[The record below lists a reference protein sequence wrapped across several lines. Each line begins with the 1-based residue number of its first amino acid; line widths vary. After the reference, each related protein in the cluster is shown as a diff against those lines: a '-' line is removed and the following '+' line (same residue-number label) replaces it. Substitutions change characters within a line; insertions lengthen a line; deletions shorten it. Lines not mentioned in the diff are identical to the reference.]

1 MAFRNHPKWRL
12 LTQAFRLSNAELNP
26 LTLQFKDS
34 RFERLFT
41 EHQVNR
47 DFPQSVFYMIVG
59 IFAWMS
65 YIILDL
71 LVLEGVELT
80 HVLEIRAVV
89 ITSLIVLA
97 AICFLPNIHTKIQ
110 WILSACMLMSG
121 LGIIWMTALVAEPFN
136 HMYYAGLIL
145 VLLYAS
151 NFLLMRFPYSVAV
164 SLILFAAYLI
174 TAAKIN
180 PIPDWAFI
188 SNTFF
193 LTVTVGWT
201 VWTRYW
207 SDYYIRCDFA
217 SSFYLMEEKKKSER
231 LLHAAEAGNK
241 AKSEF
246 LAVMSH
252 ELRTPL
258 NAIIGFSEMIQQKIF
273 GPIGSERYESYIGD
287 IATSGR
293 HLLSIINDVL
303 DLSRAETGK
312 LTVHEDDIEICDLID
327 QVMRMFQEE
336 AAKSGIRLSSS
347 LPEGGLAL
355 RLDPRL
361 MRQMLTNVISNA
373 LKFTQQGGSV
383 YVTLECSRDSKVR
396 IIVEDS
402 GIGIAAEDL
411 PQIVEP
417 FVQVESSLARE
428 HGGAGLGLPLVKKII
443 ELHQGELDISSKL
456 GVGTRITIILPPDCV
471 AGQLSATPGQ
481 QDKVA

>member
-1 MAFRNHPKWRL
+1 VALRDHPKWRL

-65 YIILDL
+65 YIILDF
-71 LVLEGVELT
+71 LVLEGTELT

-89 ITSLIVLA
+89 ITSLVLLVT
-97 AICFLPNIHTKIQ
+97 ICFLPNIHTKIQ
-110 WILSACMLMSG
+110 WILSTCMLISG
-121 LGIIWMTALVAEPFN
+121 LGIIWMTALIAEPFN

-151 NFLLMRFPYSVAV
+151 NFLLMRFSYSVLV
-164 SLILFAAYLI
+164 SLILFTAYLI
-174 TAAKIN
+174 TAGIIN
-180 PIPDWAFI
+180 PIPHWAFI

-217 SSFYLMEEKKKSER
+217 SSFYLMEEKKKSEK
-231 LLHAAEAGNK
+231 LLLSAEAGNK

-258 NAIIGFSEMIQQKIF
+258 NAIIGFSEMIQQKLF
-273 GPIGSERYESYIGD
+273 GPIGSKRYESYVDD

-293 HLLSIINDVL
+293 HLLNIINDIL

-312 LTVHEDDIEICDLID
+312 LTVHEDDIEIYDLVD
-327 QVMRMFQEE
+327 QVMRMFREE
-336 AAKSGIRLSSS
+336 AARAGIRFSAR
-347 LPEGGLAL
+347 LPDDELVL

-361 MRQMLTNVISNA
+361 MRQVLTNVISNA

-383 YVTLECSRDSKVR
+383 SVALESARDGRVR
-396 IIVEDS
+396 IVVEDT
-402 GIGIAAEDL
+402 GIGIAVEDL
-411 PQIVEP
+411 PQITKP
-417 FVQVESSLARE
+417 FVQVESSLARD
-428 HGGAGLGLPLVKKII
+428 HGGAGLGLPLVKRLLSCTTANSIF
-443 ELHQGELDISSKL
+443 Q
-456 GVGTRITIILPPDCV
+456 
-471 AGQLSATPGQ
+471 AGWAWAPE
-481 QDKVA
+481 